1 VEITDIREASE
12 EELEHRHV
20 HGPGGHQH

>member
-1 VEITDIREASE
+1 VEITDIREATKDE
-12 EELEHRHV
+12 TKHGHA

>member
-1 VEITDIREASE
+1 VKVVEVRDATA

-20 HGPGGHQH
+20 HGPGGHH